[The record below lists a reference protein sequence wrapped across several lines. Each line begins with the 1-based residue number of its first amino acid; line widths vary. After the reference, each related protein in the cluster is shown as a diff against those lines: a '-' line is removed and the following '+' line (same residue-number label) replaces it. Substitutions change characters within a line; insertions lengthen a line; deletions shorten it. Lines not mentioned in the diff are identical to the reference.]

1 MDSSV
6 RNDQESSSSTR
17 QDSKKFL
24 VSLTLLASIIKR
36 LAGVVKLTEE
46 EQEDAGIYI
55 DRLGDE

>member
-1 MDSSV
+1 MDNSFHEQGS
-6 RNDQESSSSTR
+6 NMQ
-17 QDSKKFL
+17 QDPKRFL

-36 LAGVVKLTEE
+36 LAGLVKLTEE

>member
-1 MDSSV
+1 MDNSFHEQGS
-6 RNDQESSSSTR
+6 RTH
-17 QDSKKFL
+17 QDPERFL

-36 LAGVVKLTEE
+36 LAGLVKLTEE